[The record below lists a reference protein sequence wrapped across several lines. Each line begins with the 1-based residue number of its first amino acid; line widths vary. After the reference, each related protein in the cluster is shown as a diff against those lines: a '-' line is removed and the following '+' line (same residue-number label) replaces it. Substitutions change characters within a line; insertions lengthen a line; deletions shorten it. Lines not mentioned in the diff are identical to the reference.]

1 MVEQYP
7 HLSVNAFFRAT
18 GRILP
23 REVQHGTWS
32 DNITTQQKYAEYLSS
47 DEISEYL
54 DDNGQLVERRIPR
67 TIETRRRQTA
77 WEFMGQETP
86 ARYIRC
92 NNYLKEAE
100 LHHRQA

>member
-18 GRILP
+18 GHILP